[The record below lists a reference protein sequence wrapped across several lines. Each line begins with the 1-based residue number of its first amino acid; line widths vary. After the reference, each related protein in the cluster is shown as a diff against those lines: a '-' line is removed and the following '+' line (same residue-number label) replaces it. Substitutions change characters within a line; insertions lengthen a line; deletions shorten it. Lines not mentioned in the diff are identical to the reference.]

1 MKLTPPTAGCSSGCS
16 PTKARPQIDHGQL
29 EETADGRV
37 VVRPTVP
44 KATHGRQPGRG
55 SALNR
60 VSSINQPLDWLHEC
74 VSPHVSPCLYCAVM
88 CRRTLVSMLSLIARS
103 EHEQRHSVARRC
115 HVLMAAAGQAQ

>member
-1 MKLTPPTAGCSSGCS
+1 MKLTPPTAGCSSACS

-60 VSSINQPLDWLHEC
+60 VSPLNQSLDWPHEC
-74 VSPHVSPCLYCAVM
+74 VQPTSLTLLLCYLRH
-88 CRRTLVSMLSLIARS
+88 RHTLVSMLSLIARS
-103 EHEQRHSVARRC
+103 EHEQRHSIARRC
-115 HVLMAAAGQAQ
+115 RVLMAAAGQAQ